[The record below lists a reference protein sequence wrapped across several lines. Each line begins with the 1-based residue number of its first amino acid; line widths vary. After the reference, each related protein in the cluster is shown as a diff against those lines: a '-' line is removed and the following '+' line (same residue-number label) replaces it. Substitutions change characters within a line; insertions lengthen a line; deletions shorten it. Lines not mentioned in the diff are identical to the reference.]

1 MCLELTTTTMM
12 AVAVVAFLLDNVFG
26 AGSGNSS
33 DAVAVVLLEMILL
46 QQQLDLVEINVRTVA
61 AAATIIAEASEETLL
76 YGSLFVVGVD
86 GMIRLALLTDV
97 TYIAVRTSTTMRR
110 CPSSHHCRVVA
121 VGRADCQN

>member
-1 MCLELTTTTMM
+1 MVCLELTTTTMM
-12 AVAVVAFLLDNVFG
+12 VVVAVVAFLLDNVFG

-97 TYIAVRTSTTMRR
+97 TSIAVHQRR
-110 CPSSHHCRVVA
+110 
-121 VGRADCQN
+121 